1 MTMTKAMA
9 LTTAQRETVT
19 AFQARVY
26 EALLLVE
33 KGHVTTYQD
42 LGKWID
48 CGSSQAI
55 GQALKR
61 NPFAPE
67 IPCHRVVKK
76 DLTLG
81 GFCGTFAKAPEKM
94 RLLEEEGVIFH
105 QNKKGE
111 WMVDPSCVQ
120 KFH

>member
-1 MTMTKAMA
+1 MA